1 MAVWK
6 LGLDEPREGRM
17 EIFKQARKRSFG
29 PLQTTEGDMVLPSDM
44 ERAYKAYERRIEP
57 VTAGSG
63 DEKGYGPL
71 PV

>member
-1 MAVWK
+1 
-6 LGLDEPREGRM
+6 M

-29 PLQTTEGDMVLPSDM
+29 PLQTTEEDMVLTSDM
-44 ERAYKAYERRIEP
+44 ERAPKAYERRIEP
-57 VTAGSG
+57 VTTGSG